1 MIGRLHGLELGSDGR
16 SLGYGV
22 GRFSREILTIRIAVI
37 CPDSG
42 IAQSES
48 EFGDVRA
55 MDVSRISHEPPDAIM
70 GEMLIGWATRVSP
83 HEPGSCVIRRVMG
96 PVDGRAQACFI
107 VPLSN
112 QPDREIGEFAPGK
125 AHNTRGQVRPKESA
139 SSISPETPCH
149 QARYSAMS
157 FSCAAGTGSVV

>member
-16 SLGYGV
+16 SVGYGV
-22 GRFSREILTIRIAVI
+22 GRFSREILPIRIAVI

-83 HEPGSCVIRRVMG
+83 HEPGSCVIG

-107 VPLSN
+107 VPLSD
-112 QPDREIGEFAPGK
+112 QQTAR
-125 AHNTRGQVRPKESA
+125 SA
-139 SSISPETPCH
+139 YSS
-149 QARYSAMS
+149 QAKLTSR
-157 FSCAAGTGSVV
+157 AAR